1 MAWALH
7 VYIVN
12 PDDEQILVE
21 HIFYGE
27 TKDDAEQVK
36 EEHLGTCSYFKA
48 AEEEDRTDQK
58 FVEIDD
64 EEWPH
69 V

>member
-12 PDDEQILVE
+12 PDDELILVE

-27 TKDDAEQVK
+27 TKDEASQVK

-48 AEEEDRTDQK
+48 AEDEDRTDEKWEQ
-58 FVEIDD
+58 IA
-64 EEWPH
+64 EEDWPS